1 MEAHKRRTGNPYVLL
16 EEEADGTAL
25 ENGRKDQA
33 QEKRR
38 PKERQD
44 GKTKRKASQGSDVAR
59 RGRVAYDSEG
69 EAATQEDPG
78 STEQNGTNGKGSGKG
93 RRKQATTVQ
102 NRDVGRKMSR
112 TNSNHPIV
120 SGRDQ
125 LERVP
130 AVKWKEFD
138 ARRIPSQLSVDS
150 ALRAKFSRNLVSQD
164 DTKDVPLSL
173 KVYLESE
180 LSIHK
185 SVYEMAPD
193 STWGISERE
202 RVYNTLLFVPYQ
214 LEKLLIFGSGLCLDA
229 FLFLFTFLPLRLL
242 GIIVRRLPFFN
253 SKKGKH
259 IRSEE
264 LSDMLWMSLF
274 GLGVYF
280 LCLQNIGSIYH
291 YIRGQEVLKL
301 YVVFNVLEIFDKICS
316 SFGADTFEAMSGTV
330 SSLTAHFKPGAEKNR
345 KAIMADAFCLVGDY
359 TIAAGVVLLQSMVIL
374 CEAITLNVAVNS
386 ASNTLLAMLISNN
399 FVEIKGSVFKKMDV
413 NKLFVMTCQDMVE
426 RFHIFTC
433 ILFIAVENILHRPD
447 DLRLDAHLAVQLAS
461 IMMCEVLV
469 DVLKHSFLGKF
480 NEIKPGVYGEY
491 LRDLCVRTTRT
502 RSYKVH
508 RVVSFEP
515 IAPACVLVRILIPL
529 GLAIKLRM
537 GLGGWIGH
545 VLFGLLLASF
555 FLFLVAAKILLGF
568 SIHWISRAFMASY
581 EKTQSQRKAKLQ

>member
-1 MEAHKRRTGNPYVLL
+1 MLD
-16 EEEADGTAL
+16 EEGQETTQGIHGKQ
-25 ENGRKDQA
+25 EV

-38 PKERQD
+38 RKDRQD
-44 GKTKRKASQGSDVAR
+44 GKTKRKASQSR
-59 RGRVAYDSEG
+59 REPRAERVAYDSDGEG
-69 EAATQEDPG
+69 ATQKIPEKV
-78 STEQNGTNGKGSGKG
+78 EQNGTSVKGGAKG
-93 RRKQATTVQ
+93 RKKHEATME
-102 NRDVGRKMSR
+102 NRGVERKMSR
-112 TNSNHPIV
+112 TNSNHPVV
-120 SGRDQ
+120 SGREG

-130 AVKWKEFD
+130 AIKWREFD
-138 ARRIPSQLSVDS
+138 ARRIPSQMSVDS
-150 ALRAKFSRNLVSQD
+150 ALRAKYSRNLVSQD

-193 STWGISERE
+193 STWGLSERE

-242 GIIVRRLPFFN
+242 GTVVRRLPYSN
-253 SKKGKH
+253 NKKGKH
-259 IRSEE
+259 LRSEE
-264 LSDMLWMSLF
+264 LSDILWLSLF
-274 GLGVYF
+274 GLGVNF

-345 KAIMADAFCLVGDY
+345 KAMTADAFRLVGDY

-529 GLAIKLRM
+529 GLAIKMRM
-537 GLGGWIGH
+537 GLGGWTGH
-545 VLFGLLLASF
+545 ILFGLLLASF
-555 FLFLVAAKILLGF
+555 FVFLVGVKIFLGF
-568 SIHWISRAFMASY
+568 FIHWISRAFMASY
-581 EKTQSQRKAKLQ
+581 EKTQNQRKAKLQ